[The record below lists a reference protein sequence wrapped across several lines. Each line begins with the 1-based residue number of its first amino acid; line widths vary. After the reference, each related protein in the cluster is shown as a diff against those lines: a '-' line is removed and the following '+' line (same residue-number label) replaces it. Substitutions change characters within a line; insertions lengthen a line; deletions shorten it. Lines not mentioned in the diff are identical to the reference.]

1 MTNRWPLS
9 VSRGAN
15 ERNIGSV
22 QAPPSRKSLVW
33 GTLFVGFHKN
43 SNHTL
48 EAGALVYSAPG
59 FVKVV
64 RGETKR
70 KADQKSSY
78 DIHTLEVLFLYS
90 SRKKQQRVNAH
101 TEIIVTYCT
110 RLRQLTVVQESTTK
124 RPFARDKTREKMQK
138 EKNRI
143 TLEHP
148 KSSPAC
154 RNCRKALL
162 FHTRRSLWD
171 MRTRA
176 SATWKWPRFSRS
188 GYKVEDA

>member
-124 RPFARDKTREKMQK
+124 RPFARKSHVLFVYGIVPKPLKFAPKLFEINEPPFMQAG
-138 EKNRI
+138 
-143 TLEHP
+143 
-148 KSSPAC
+148 PAH
-154 RNCRKALL
+154 LSFL
-162 FHTRRSLWD
+162 VVS
-171 MRTRA
+171 
-176 SATWKWPRFSRS
+176 
-188 GYKVEDA
+188 